1 MIFIYTCKAN
11 LKLAMQLYD
20 MLWNIHE
27 KKFIVYGDDIEKD
40 YEFRDNY
47 LVLNVGDYY
56 EDLTQKTKKMFQVAE
71 KEFPGEPVLKMD
83 DDILPIASILQNHL
97 EKLKGIPYAGCCCYS
112 NEHESFHHEDKVKNK
127 EYNKPMIVPSTN
139 SSAGPMYYLS
149 AEAVHLLNQSDY
161 SFFYEDVT
169 VGYSLNRAH
178 ISPTYMKL
186 YDDENINYT
195 YHDHSNHTKLY
206 VRLHG
211 GLGNQL
217 FQVASGYGIAKKH
230 NHILI
235 LVSDYWSD
243 SFPHQTDMN
252 EYNKTLFSSF
262 RIIHYKHLPDIPH
275 FYAMDSVLCFQYME
289 ELGKKAPLYIEGY
302 LQTEKYFKEYRKDIL
317 DLFKPYDLNL
327 DSYFIHVRRTDI
339 VDVPMYKLDYDDYYK
354 RAIEYIESKTP
365 NSHYYIISDD
375 IPFCKQ
381 YALFDSLKT
390 TFVEDTVMNS
400 LSIMASCK
408 GGICCNSSFS
418 WWGSYLIDREK
429 IVILPKKWINN
440 GHENL
445 DVYYEG
451 TIIL

>member
-11 LKLAMQLYD
+11 LKLAIQLYD
-20 MLWNIHE
+20 MLWNINE
-27 KKFIVYGDDIEKD
+27 KKFIVYGDDIEKE

-47 LVLNVGDYY
+47 LILNVGDYY

-71 KEFPGEPVLKMD
+71 KEFPGEPVLKID
-83 DDILPIASILQNHL
+83 DDILPITSILKNHL
-97 EKLKGIPYAGCCCYS
+97 ENLKGITYAGRCCYS
-112 NEHESFHHEDKVKNK
+112 DEHESFHHEGKVKNK
-127 EYNKPMIVPSTN
+127 DYDKPMIVPSSN

-149 AEAVHLLNQSDY
+149 SEAVHFLNKSDH

-169 VGYSLNRAH
+169 VGYCLNESH
-178 ISPTYMKL
+178 IYPTYMKL
-186 YDDENINYT
+186 YDDEDTSYT
-195 YHDHSNHTKLY
+195 YHNHSNHTKLY

-235 LVSDYWSD
+235 LVSDYWEN
-243 SFPHQTDMN
+243 SFPHQSDMN

-262 RIIHYKHLPDIPH
+262 RIIHHNHLPDIPH
-275 FYAMDSVLCFQYME
+275 FYAMDSVMCFQYIE
-289 ELGKKAPLYIEGY
+289 DLGKEAPLYVEGY
-302 LQTEKYFKEYRKDIL
+302 LQTEKYFKEYRNDIL
-317 DLFKPYDLNL
+317 SLFKPYDLKL

-339 VDVPMYKLDYDDYYK
+339 VDVPMYKIDYDDYYK
-354 RAIEYIESKTP
+354 RAIEYIEEKMP
-365 NSHYYIISDD
+365 NSHYYIVSDD
-375 IPFCKQ
+375 IPYCKQ
-381 YALFDSLKT
+381 YALFDSLKK
-390 TFVEDTVMNS
+390 TFVEDNAMHS
-400 LSIMASCK
+400 LSIMSSCK

-451 TIIL
+451 SIIL